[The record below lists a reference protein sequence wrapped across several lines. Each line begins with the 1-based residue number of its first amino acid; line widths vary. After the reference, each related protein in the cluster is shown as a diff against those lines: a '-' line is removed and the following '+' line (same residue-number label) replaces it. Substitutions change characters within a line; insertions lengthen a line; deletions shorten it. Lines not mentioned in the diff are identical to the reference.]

1 MGLSQKEGSYPMKK
15 IFILFAAAALVLCAC
30 DTDGVGTS
38 ADQETGLDAYTA
50 FLNGSGEAFLP
61 YGGTCRDI
69 SQVLHIPEDSPRE
82 LTRFCSLDLDGD
94 GTNEAVAEVLTD
106 DWDDT
111 YKYTYVVLHNEDGKV
126 YAEDFHS
133 VAFHDL
139 KADGSYRFT
148 IPGAY
153 THYGYGRKQFEKGE
167 WSCTFAAECF
177 TTFEPE
183 YSPDTEALVYIID
196 GKDADAAAF
205 AAYESQQKAKPGP
218 VWYDSWEALLA
229 AQE

>member
-1 MGLSQKEGSYPMKK
+1 MKK
-15 IFILFAAAALVLCAC
+15 FFILFAAAALMLCAC
-30 DTDGVGTS
+30 GTDAASTS
-38 ADQETGLDAYTA
+38 EPTGQKTELDAYTA
-50 FLNGSGEAFLP
+50 FLNGSGEAFLS

-69 SQVLHIPEDSPRE
+69 YQVLYLTEDMPWE
-82 LTRFCSLDLDGD
+82 LTRYCSLDLDGD
-94 GTNEAVAEVLTD
+94 GTNEAVVEVLTN

-126 YAEDFHS
+126 YAEDFSS

-148 IPGAY
+148 VPGAY
-153 THYGYGRKQFEKGE
+153 THYGYGRKQFKNGE
-167 WSCTFAAECF
+167 WHYTFVAECCTIF
-177 TTFEPE
+177 A
-183 YSPDTEALVYIID
+183 PDYNPATGALAYIID
-196 GKDADAAAF
+196 GKAADADAF
-205 AAYESQQKAKPGP
+205 AAYESQQKAKPDP